1 MNKFKVGNRVTIT
14 DGHGTGRS
22 GVIKQVSGVTTSLP
36 EYHVLLDGMSATAV
50 YFENAMMHEDILD
63 QEISESDDSVN
74 YYWEMATI
82 ATDEKLNIN
91 VNPEADHLSIAY
103 FKVLNAESFRK
114 ATKVARLH
122 FKDSGMEHHN
132 DGLGKQ
138 PWILNSK
145 ELKHIIEL
153 LKEPNDSHDGYT
165 NWQIACYQWNLE
177 NGLIKKFKDYFDGV
191 YDHMY
196 DNDSRLKEAYV
207 PSTQEMPETWEYESK

>member
-1 MNKFKVGNRVTIT
+1 MSKF
-14 DGHGTGRS
+14 DG
-22 GVIKQVSGVTTSLP
+22 I
-36 EYHVLLDGMSATAV
+36 D
-50 YFENAMMHEDILD
+50 DILQIDMDAPVPHNLD
-63 QEISESDDSVN
+63 QTEESTYDEDFDIMNMEIDEPFV
-74 YYWEMATI
+74 EMATI
-82 ATDEKLNIN
+82 AIDEKLNIN
-91 VNPEADHLSIAY
+91 VGPETDRLSIAY

-122 FKDSGMEHHN
+122 FKDSGMEYHT
-132 DGLGKQ
+132 DRSGKQ

-145 ELKHIIEL
+145 EIKKIVKL

-177 NGLIKKFKDYFDGV
+177 NGLIKKFKDYFSGK

-207 PSTQEMPETWEYESK
+207 PSTQDMPKTWEYKSN